1 LEIVFELIPVAYLLA
16 VSGPLIITDI
26 REHRLPNKL
35 VLPAIPVALVSWL
48 VLAITLNQ
56 WGKFF
61 IALLCGLG
69 VFALGVLAN
78 RFGRIGMGDVKL
90 SFSLVLVVG
99 WFSWPLALLVPVL
112 ALVFILATVAFIIFV
127 RKNPTPQS
135 IAFGPHLII
144 AFAFLLG
151 VALVI

>member
-1 LEIVFELIPVAYLLA
+1 METVFELIPVAYLLA

-35 VLPAIPVALVSWL
+35 VLPAIPVAFVSWL
-48 VLAITLNQ
+48 VLAITLNE

-61 IALLCGLG
+61 IALLCGVGIFTLG
-69 VFALGVLAN
+69 LVAN
-78 RFGRIGMGDVKL
+78 RFGSLGMGDAKL
-90 SFSLVLVVG
+90 AFALLLVVG
-99 WFSWPLALLVPVL
+99 WFSWPLALLVPVVAVL
-112 ALVFILATVAFIIFV
+112 FAMVSIAYLVFV
-127 RKNPTPQS
+127 RKVGMPQS

-151 VALVI
+151 IALVI